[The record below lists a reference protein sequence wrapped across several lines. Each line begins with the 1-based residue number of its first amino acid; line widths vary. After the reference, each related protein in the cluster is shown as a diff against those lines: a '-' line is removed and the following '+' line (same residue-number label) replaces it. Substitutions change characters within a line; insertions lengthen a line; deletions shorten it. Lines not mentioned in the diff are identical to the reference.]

1 MLLIK
6 RFLNST
12 RINSSYPTISCNVC
26 DRIIYCYDCKKFIS
40 CNICNDNLF
49 YPPCKKT
56 YCNNYCG
63 GVYDDDN
70 FSKEDQDNS
79 RNK

>member
-12 RINSSYPTISCNVC
+12 IVNLHPTILCNVC

-40 CNICNDNLF
+40 CNNCNDNLF
-49 YPPCKKT
+49 YRPCKKL

-63 GVYDDDN
+63 GVYEDDEN
-70 FSKEDQDNS
+70 E
-79 RNK
+79 